1 MPALARQEMQLITTA
16 QAARSV
22 LREFRIKSSGP
33 AHLASPGTGVVR
45 RIDKPHGDRL
55 LILSAVLDSIS
66 APRREMIRDP
76 PGRTVFVVQTR
87 EPIHPKT

>member
-1 MPALARQEMQLITTA
+1 
-16 QAARSV
+16 
-22 LREFRIKSSGP
+22 
-33 AHLASPGTGVVR
+33 VR